1 MDKRSIRVSR
11 RARRVKGMR
20 KRIRGTPDRP
30 RMCVFRS
37 LSHIYVQVIDDLAGK
52 TLAAASSRES
62 GLELGSAH
70 GGNAKAAHAV
80 GKALA
85 ERAQKAGVTAVVFDR
100 AGYRYHGRVKSLAEG
115 AREGGLKF

>member
-37 LSHIYVQVIDDLAGK
+37 LSHIYVQVIDDLAGR
-52 TLAAASSRES
+52 TVASASSLDVDGIDRK
-62 GLELGSAH
+62 
-70 GGNAKAAHAV
+70 GGNVDAAKKIGMAV
-80 GKALA
+80 A
-85 ERAQKAGVTAVVFDR
+85 ERAKKAGVSAVVFDR
-100 AGYRYHGRVKSLAEG
+100 NGFRYHGRVKAVADG
-115 AREGGLKF
+115 AREGGLQF